1 MIDIE
6 RISFEDARRLAQ
18 EYAMV
23 LPIEQSEV
31 WSNYQATIPGREP
44 WGVLAI
50 SKDKVLLAI
59 LSCIAY
65 HTHGYTYLRSLH
77 GPVWVSQPTKETE
90 AAVLQEL
97 QKFIRATDKS
107 VVFIRLGAWYD
118 TVAQPVLSTIPYDS
132 TVVVPLEGTSDE
144 ILAQMR
150 KRGRYDVRK
159 ALRES
164 PAECADETQQAIQSF
179 DEYYQVMVD
188 TAHRDGFTPA
198 SKNTYHDMLTTLGTE
213 HCRLYAGR
221 INGEISNWCIITIN
235 DNRAVYYYGCMRT
248 DMRKL
253 RAPDK
258 LFFFIFNDLA
268 QQGILSIDLMGIGS
282 DNYPA
287 LNTLN
292 QFKTKFTE
300 EITAVA
306 PDRDVPVQSV
316 MYRTLQI
323 LKNAK
328 NLLKK

>member
-118 TVAQPVLSTIPYDS
+118 TVAQPVLSTITYDS
-132 TVVVPLEGTSDE
+132 TVVVPLEGNSDE
-144 ILAQMR
+144 ILGLFR
-150 KRGRYDVRK
+150 IRGRYYVR
-159 ALRES
+159 
-164 PAECADETQQAIQSF
+164 
-179 DEYYQVMVD
+179 
-188 TAHRDGFTPA
+188 
-198 SKNTYHDMLTTLGTE
+198 
-213 HCRLYAGR
+213 
-221 INGEISNWCIITIN
+221 
-235 DNRAVYYYGCMRT
+235 
-248 DMRKL
+248 
-253 RAPDK
+253 
-258 LFFFIFNDLA
+258 
-268 QQGILSIDLMGIGS
+268 
-282 DNYPA
+282 
-287 LNTLN
+287 
-292 QFKTKFTE
+292 
-300 EITAVA
+300 
-306 PDRDVPVQSV
+306 
-316 MYRTLQI
+316 
-323 LKNAK
+323 
-328 NLLKK
+328 